1 MQYILQNAVAIALAT
16 LAGLV
21 VSTLYAGAL
30 RRGGA
35 VGGRRGRW
43 ALAGLAAVTQGWLCA
58 ILAGAL
64 ILAPPQAGAWT
75 MALGSAVVIWLG
87 FVLPSTLLTLR
98 WRGVATGAALA
109 DGGAWLAV
117 MAAQAVVL
125 HLIGL
130 TKPG

>member
-1 MQYILQNAVAIALAT
+1 MQYILLNAVPILLAL

-21 VSTLYAGAL
+21 VSAGYAGVVRRRAGGL
-30 RRGGA
+30 RRDRLPLL
-35 VGGRRGRW
+35 V
-43 ALAGLAAVTQGWLCA
+43 LAAVTQGWLCA

-75 MALGSAVVIWLG
+75 MALGSAVIIWVG
-87 FVLPSTLLTLR
+87 FVLPAVTLTLR
-98 WRGVATGAALA
+98 WRGVGVALALA
-109 DGGAWLAV
+109 DGAAWLAI
-117 MAAQAVVL
+117 MLAQAVVL